1 VNPLAELHAFVRAA
15 LVDPV
20 PRDHTEPDWAFR
32 RRRVVAVVTLIV
44 GAGVLAWALRI
55 EPGNPLF

>member
-1 VNPLAELHAFVRAA
+1 MNPVTELRAFVRAA

-32 RRRVVAVVTLIV
+32 RRRIVVECCAPTPL
-44 GAGVLAWALRI
+44 LQHAL
-55 EPGNPLF
+55 

>member
-1 VNPLAELHAFVRAA
+1 MTDDDQPGHELRAFVRAA

-32 RRRVVAVVTLIV
+32 RRRV
-44 GAGVLAWALRI
+44 GGRR
-55 EPGNPLF
+55 